1 MGDGGVDEKG
11 SWIDGSRRDGVD
23 GSQREMYPVGP
34 DEYVVF
40 YIRRGM
46 NEWNQR
52 VHIDERVGDT
62 YLFFLL
68 AETILVRLHTYHC
81 TVITIRPPTL
91 FLA

>member
-1 MGDGGVDEKG
+1 
-11 SWIDGSRRDGVD
+11 
-23 GSQREMYPVGP
+23 
-34 DEYVVF
+34 
-40 YIRRGM
+40 M